1 MTLLQI
7 TLPLHDPI
15 LIFTLVLF
23 IVLLAPAIL
32 NKIGIPDIFGLIM
45 AGVIVGPYGLNIL
58 PKEIGLSVFSS
69 VGLLYLMFLAGLEI
83 DLTDF
88 KRNNKKS
95 LIFGMLTFIF
105 PFALGMIVFNK
116 LLDYNITSS
125 LFISIM
131 LASHTLVSYP
141 ILGRL
146 GILDRSLVT
155 IIIGGTIIADT
166 AVLVLLG
173 IISNSVQGELNLR
186 FWLIEAG
193 SFLLF
198 FGAIIGLLPRITR
211 WFFKYQQ
218 GENIVHYVFVL
229 TAVFTAATLAE
240 LLHIEPLIGAFFAG
254 LALNRLIIKTSP
266 LMNRIV
272 FIGNA
277 LFIPFFLI
285 SVGMLVDLQVLV
297 KNPQTII
304 ILLVMT
310 ILALSGKYLAA
321 FFTQIFFKMTGHERN
336 LIFGLSASRA
346 ASAIAIMLVGFNLG
360 LINELILNDTVILI
374 LITCLLSTFITQH
387 AGKNIA
393 LHEEHL
399 QKEDTQYKERILVP
413 VSNPETIKNLLNF
426 SILIKDP
433 ASKEPLY
440 PITVMPDD
448 DKTHEKITKHRKELE
463 KAAMHASST
472 DNSVHIITRVDLNV
486 IDGIAR
492 AIKEFSIT
500 KIVIGWN
507 DKLNPMNL
515 LFGSLLDKLLKKTE
529 KTIFVTKISE
539 PVEFI
544 NKIYIHLPPHLGNEQ
559 GYPELAHTFK
569 NIAKNTGKEVIFLGD
584 KITLEK
590 IRMEMEARRPQI
602 HAKFQEIGFGK
613 QELSDLSEK
622 LHEHDMIILVRPR
635 KHSVSY
641 ARPVEDYT
649 RRIVRMYAKYNF
661 VLVYPGQPLMK
672 PGIFSFIRNT
682 MIKA

>member
-1 MTLLQI
+1 MILLKI
-7 TLPLHDPI
+7 TLPLQEPI

-45 AGVIVGPYGLNIL
+45 AGVIVGPYGLNVL
-58 PKEIGLSVFSS
+58 PQEIGLSVFGS

-95 LIFGMLTFIF
+95 LFFGMLTFF
-105 PFALGMIVFNK
+105 LPFILGLFVFYK
-116 LLDYNITSS
+116 LLNYSFVSS

-155 IIIGGTIIADT
+155 VIIGGTIIADT
-166 AVLVLLG
+166 TVLIILG
-173 IISNSVQGELNLR
+173 IISNAVQGELNLK
-186 FWLIEAG
+186 FWLMEAG

-211 WFFKYQQ
+211 WFFKNQQ
-218 GENIVHYVFVL
+218 GENIIHYVFVL

-297 KNPQTII
+297 RDPQTMV
-304 ILLVMT
+304 ILLILTV
-310 ILALSGKYLAA
+310 LALSGKYLAA
-321 FFTQIFFKMTGHERN
+321 FFTQLFFKMSVQERN
-336 LIFGLSASRA
+336 LMFGLSASRA
-346 ASAIAIMLVGFNLG
+346 ASAIAIMLIGFNLG
-360 LINELILNDTVILI
+360 IVNEIILNDTVILI
-374 LITCLLSTFITQH
+374 LITCLLSSFVTQH
-387 AGKNIA
+387 AGKKIVY
-393 LHEEHL
+393 HEERHL
-399 QKEDTQYKERILVP
+399 TDEIAHKERILVP
-413 VSNPETIKNLLNF
+413 VSNPNTIKNLLNF
-426 SILIKDP
+426 SILLKDP

-440 PITVMPDD
+440 PITVTPDD
-448 DKTHEKITKHRKELE
+448 DKTHEKIATHRKELE

-500 KIVIGWN
+500 KVVIGWN
-507 DKLNPMNL
+507 DKLNPMDF
-515 LFGSLLDKLLKKTE
+515 LFGSLVDKLLKKTE

-544 NKIYIHLPPHLGNEQ
+544 NKIYIHLPPHLDSEQ
-559 GYPELAHTFK
+559 GYPELAYTFK
-569 NIAKNTGKEVIFLGD
+569 NIARNTGKEVIFLGD

-590 IRMEMEARRPQI
+590 IRIEMDARKLKL
-602 HAKFQEIGFGK
+602 HAKYMEIGFGRR
-613 QELSDLSEK
+613 ELSNLSGK
-622 LHEHDMIILVRPR
+622 LHEHDIILLIRPR

-641 ARPVEDYT
+641 ARPVEDHT
-649 RRIVRMYAKYNF
+649 RRLMRLFAAYNF
-661 VLVYPGQPLMK
+661 VLVYPEQPVLK
-672 PGIFSFIRNT
+672 PGIFSFIRDT

>member
-1 MTLLQI
+1 MTLLKI

-88 KRNNKKS
+88 KKNNKKS

-105 PFALGMIVFNK
+105 PFVLGMVVFYK
-116 LLDYNITSS
+116 ILDYNITGS

-166 AVLVLLG
+166 VVLVLLG
-173 IISNSVQGELNLR
+173 IISNAVQGELNLR
-186 FWLIEAG
+186 FWLTEAG

-198 FGAIIGLLPRITR
+198 FGVIIGLLPRITR

-229 TAVFTAATLAE
+229 TAVFSAATLAE

-297 KNPQTII
+297 KNPQTIL
-304 ILLVMT
+304 ILLVLT
-310 ILALSGKYLAA
+310 ALALSGKYLAA
-321 FFTQIFFKMTGHERN
+321 FFTQISFKMTGHERN

-346 ASAIAIMLVGFNLG
+346 ASAIAIMLIGFNLG
-360 LINELILNDTVILI
+360 IINELILNDTVILI
-374 LITCLLSTFITQH
+374 LITCLFSSFVTQH

-393 LHEEHL
+393 LHEERSP
-399 QKEDTQYKERILVP
+399 KEESQFKERILVP

-448 DKTHEKITKHRKELE
+448 DKTHEKIALHRKELE

-500 KIVIGWN
+500 KVVIGWN

-515 LFGSLLDKLLKKTE
+515 LFGSILDKLLKKTE

-544 NKIYIHLPPHLGNEQ
+544 NKIYIHLPPHLDNEQ
-559 GYPELAHTFK
+559 GYPELAYTFK

-590 IRMEMEARRPQI
+590 IRMEMEARKPQI

-613 QELSDLSEK
+613 QELSDLSERFHK
-622 LHEHDMIILVRPR
+622 HDMIILVRPR

-649 RRIVRMYAKYNF
+649 RRIMRMYAKYNF
-661 VLVYPGQPLMK
+661 VLVYPGQPLIK

-682 MIKA
+682 VIKA